1 MNDNTILLGQKIR
14 QIRISQGLSQ
24 EELAL
29 RAGMNPAHLGHIERG
44 LKSPTIDTISKIAD
58 ALNVE
63 LSLLFDFEQNTTH
76 SAPNTKII
84 AAVSDLTERQ
94 QNDVLK
100 LIKLIKHFSD

>member
-1 MNDNTILLGQKIR
+1 MNDNTLLLGQKIR
-14 QIRISQGLSQ
+14 QLRTAQGLSQ

-63 LSLLFDFEQNTTH
+63 LSQLFDFKREANHTT
-76 SAPNTKII
+76 PNAKII
-84 AAVSDLTERQ
+84 SAVSDLNERQ

-100 LIKLIKHFSD
+100 LIKLMKHFSD